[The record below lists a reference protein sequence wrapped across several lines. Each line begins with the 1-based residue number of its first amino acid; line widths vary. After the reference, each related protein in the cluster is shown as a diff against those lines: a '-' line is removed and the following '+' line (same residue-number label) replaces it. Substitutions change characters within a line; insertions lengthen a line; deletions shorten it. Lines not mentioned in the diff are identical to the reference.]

1 MGEVSQG
8 HIRGAHVRVLETEEK
23 CLHLSSIYCVPSVCV
38 TRVPLQ
44 RPGGVG
50 ILIVDLLGPFG
61 PERCSGSP
69 HPARVQPPGMM
80 RRGLPAEL
88 CPALAS

>member
-1 MGEVSQG
+1 MGRDEVGEVSQG

-50 ILIVDLLGPFG
+50 ILIVDLLQ
-61 PERCSGSP
+61 SP
-69 HPARVQPPGMM
+69 CTQPP
-80 RRGLPAEL
+80 EWF
-88 CPALAS
+88 